1 MEFLLSIL
9 LFVSVLVNIFAFNY
23 IRYILGELSFVSENI
38 GSLFRNVV
46 GFAEHLSDV
55 YELERF
61 YGDQTLENLLRHSSE
76 LIEVLQDFEEIYSL
90 TEENLDEDEEGELG
104 EPEETNDQETA

>member
-9 LFVSVLVNIFAFNY
+9 LFVSVLINIFGFNY
-23 IRYILGELSFVSENI
+23 VRYLLGELSFVSENI
-38 GSLFRNVV
+38 GSLFKVV
-46 GFAEHLSDV
+46 AEFDNHLSDV

-61 YGDQTLENLLRHSSE
+61 YGDSTLEELLRHSSE

-90 TEENLDEDEEGELG
+90 TEDQLDEEEAYGDT
-104 EPEETNDQETA
+104 EETDDQETP